1 MIESERQAL
10 KNDLF
15 NEIPPGLALTGRVRD
30 WGEGRLPVSCTVFHV
45 EDSME
50 GDNGIEASWIF
61 TSHALRNAAGCAID
75 LNSLRPSGTTNDK
88 GLVASGAVSFM
99 SLYSRLNETLR
110 RGGVFKNGAVTVY
123 LDYDNPDA
131 LAFLNA
137 DEFENAWI
145 KLAMYVDDGL
155 KTHPIKEKLAEA
167 VDNGT
172 VWLAKKQYD
181 KHGERL
187 YSNVCLEILLKSRAT
202 CLISNINL
210 GLLSPHEIPTA
221 FRQGAEWLA
230 RLHPL
235 TGVGET
241 GQYLSP
247 AEDRQIGLGVIG
259 LASFLAI
266 HDVSYSDFVSAL
278 ESIEEMTSGFRPDML
293 RVSLYSVYSYPLP
306 LQIAFYLALGYHEAA
321 DIGRF
326 YNFDRVF
333 CVAPTATSFTKH
345 FDSQGFSITPEISPP
360 LSRSI
365 ERTSETFGSQIF
377 HFHPNVQIA
386 SQVGWDTQW
395 RLLNIWQ
402 RLMDSTGLSHSIS
415 ANIWDTCPVDE
426 SFIDTF
432 LASDLKTTYYRLAT
446 LQSSN
451 DKSRVI
457 SDEALDALSYLP
469 NSQSVSDVDFDALFD
484 SDNYLFSSSDVVVCN
499 LDSQYCEACAG
510 D

>member
-1 MIESERQAL
+1 MIESERQAK
-10 KNDLF
+10 KNALF
-15 NEIPPGLALTGRVRD
+15 NEIPHGLAITGRVRD

-50 GDNGIEASWIF
+50 GNNGIEASWIF

-75 LNSLRPSGTTNDK
+75 LSALRPSGITNDK

-99 SLYSRLNETLR
+99 SLYSKLNEILR

-123 LDYDNPDA
+123 LDYDSPDA

-137 DEFENAWI
+137 NEFDNAWI

-155 KTHPIKEKLAEA
+155 KTHPIKAKLAEA

-172 VWLAKKQYD
+172 VWLAKKQFD

-210 GLLSPHEIPTA
+210 GLLAPHEIPTA

-247 AEDRQIGLGVIG
+247 DEDRQIGLGVIG

-266 HDVSYSDFVSAL
+266 HDVTYYDFVLAL
-278 ESIEEMTSGFRPDML
+278 EYIENISSNFRPDIL
-293 RVSLYSVYSYPLP
+293 YAILPSISHFSLPQ
-306 LQIAFYLALGYHEAA
+306 QIAFYLALGFHKAA
-321 DIGRF
+321 DIGHS
-326 YNFDRVF
+326 YNFERIF

-360 LSRSI
+360 LGRSI
-365 ERTSETFGSQIF
+365 ERSSETFGSQIF
-377 HFHPNVQIA
+377 HFHPRVQIA
-386 SQVGWDTQW
+386 SQVGWNTQW
-395 RLLNIWQ
+395 RLLNVWQ

-426 SFIDTF
+426 SFIDSF
-432 LASDLKTTYYRLAT
+432 LDSDLKTTYYRLAT

-457 SDEALDALSYLP
+457 PDEALDALSYLP
-469 NSQSVSDVDFDALFD
+469 NSQSFSDLDFDALFD
-484 SDNYLFSSSDVVVCN
+484 SDPSPPPSDDVVVCT
-499 LDSQYCEACAG
+499 LDSQYCAACAG